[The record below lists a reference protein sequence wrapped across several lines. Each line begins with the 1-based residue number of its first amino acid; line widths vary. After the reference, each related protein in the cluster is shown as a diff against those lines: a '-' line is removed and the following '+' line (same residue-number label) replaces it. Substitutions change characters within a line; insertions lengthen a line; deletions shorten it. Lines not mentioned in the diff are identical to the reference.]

1 MGTYGLK
8 LDRLVRAED
17 YLASNRAQLF
27 KSKLSLSWFIRQHRD
42 ELLRSKALLIRGR
55 SPMLIDP
62 QAFDEVVGRVY
73 FDLSTEHGAVTGTEE
88 TGNAEPTVQ

>member
-1 MGTYGLK
+1 MGTYGSK

-27 KSKLSLSWFIRQHRD
+27 KSKMSLGWFIRQHRD

-73 FDLSTEHGAVTGTEE
+73 FELSTEHVAATGSEDTN
-88 TGNAEPTVQ
+88 NAESTVQ